1 MNTQDRVNEKIAK
14 VALKNQEIE
23 LAVVDNLR
31 AYAKSYSKYENEGKG
46 LISKAERLKAEL
58 KELKSALY
66 KWAEVGDSIAD
77 DIIKDLKQFEKM
89 AKDLGFNVDTQIDY
103 ANASDAF
110 TKYASAAQ
118 KYEKMAKEL

>member
-31 AYAKSYSKYENEGKG
+31 AYAKGYSKYENEGKG

-77 DIIKDLKQFEKM
+77 DIIKDQKQFEKM
-89 AKDLGFNVDTQIDY
+89 AKDLGFNPDIQIDY
-103 ANASDAF
+103 SNASDAF

>member
-31 AYAKSYSKYENEGKG
+31 AYAKGYSKYENEGKG

-77 DIIKDLKQFEKM
+77 DIIKDQKQFEKM
-89 AKDLGFNVDTQIDY
+89 AK
-103 ANASDAF
+103 
-110 TKYASAAQ
+110 
-118 KYEKMAKEL
+118 EL